1 MSHLSENMR
10 SQRRHTETD
19 EIRFINKSIK
29 ETFQTFK
36 TTKENKIK
44 MEGGGGESETDLRVL
59 LPTEPST
66 VNPRFR
72 SDTPPICARSF

>member
-44 MEGGGGESETDLRVL
+44 IGGKKGETDLRVL